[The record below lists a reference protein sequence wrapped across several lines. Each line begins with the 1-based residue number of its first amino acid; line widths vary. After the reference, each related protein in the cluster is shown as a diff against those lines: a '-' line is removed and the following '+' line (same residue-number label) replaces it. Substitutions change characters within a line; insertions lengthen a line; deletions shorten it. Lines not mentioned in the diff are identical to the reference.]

1 MGGMPDIEEFYDL
14 PVLDADWVV
23 RDMGDDPESYRE
35 VASMFL
41 KDLPVLRATLAQGA
55 RSSSAAFIS
64 VIHEVANSLGV
75 IGARRGTARVR
86 LAERRL
92 REGAQIDL
100 LWVEQLAVEAL
111 ALAEEALLAW
121 MSRPPGP

>member
-55 RSSSAAFIS
+55 RSSSAALIS

>member
-23 RDMGDDPESYRE
+23 RDMGDDAESYRE

-41 KDLPVLRATLAQGA
+41 KDLPVLRATLARGA
-55 RSSSAAFIS
+55 RSSSAALIS